1 MVMDI
6 GGQAVVEGVMMR
18 NKERYAVAVRLK
30 NGNIKVRKEKSSGYP
45 EWLNV
50 FFIRGVVGLG
60 YTFYDGVRALIWSN
74 NQNLGE
80 RDKLGK
86 KEIALTL
93 IASFLFAILIFVIV
107 PFFSAHWINSEG
119 MLFDVIDGLLR
130 MALFL
135 GYIILISFTKDVK
148 TLFRYHG
155 AEHKAVHCYEAGKE
169 LTIHNVGKFS
179 RFHPRCGTSFLFIV
193 LLISIIIFT
202 FIPGATWVK
211 FIGRIAL
218 LPVVAGIS
226 YEIIKLSAKYQKNI
240 LVKALIAPG
249 LWLQRI
255 TTNEPTDNQIEVGIA
270 SLKAVVK

>member
-1 MVMDI
+1 MDI
-6 GGQAVVEGVMMR
+6 GGQAVIEGVMMR

-30 NGNIKVRKEKSSGYP
+30 NGNIKVRKEKSSSYP

-80 RDKLGK
+80 RDKLNK

-93 IASFLFAILIFVIV
+93 TASFLFAILIFVIV

-130 MALFL
+130 IALFL

-169 LTIHNVGKFS
+169 LTIHNVRKFS

-193 LLISIIIFT
+193 LLISIVVFT
-202 FIPGATWVK
+202 FIPGSTWFK

-240 LVKALIAPG
+240 LVKVLIAPG
-249 LWLQRI
+249 LRLQRI